1 MFQTGTGKD
10 ASHDLAMLDDVSTF
24 KERYYRSSKARY
36 DLAVPGTLM
45 LVPPETISPS
55 LATDYRGMRM
65 MFFEEPPSFD
75 RVLGQL
81 RALQQQVNG
90 SHST

>member
-1 MFQTGTGKD
+1 
-10 ASHDLAMLDDVSTF
+10 
-24 KERYYRSSKARY
+24 
-36 DLAVPGTLM
+36 M